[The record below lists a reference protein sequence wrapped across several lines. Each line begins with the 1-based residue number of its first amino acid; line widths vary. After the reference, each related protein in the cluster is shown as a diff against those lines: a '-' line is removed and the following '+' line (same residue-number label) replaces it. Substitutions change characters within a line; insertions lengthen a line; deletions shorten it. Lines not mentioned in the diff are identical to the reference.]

1 MRRPR
6 CAEEPGHLVM
16 GKERALPYR
25 AGVGLK
31 ADHYDQVLAEKPDIG
46 WFEVHAENYMGAGG
60 PPHHYLER
68 IRRDYPL
75 SVHGVGLSI
84 GGDGP
89 LDRAHLQRLE
99 RVINRY
105 DPESFSEHLAWSTHS
120 GMFFNDLLPLPYTRE
135 TLARVIEHVDQVQNT
150 LGRRMLLENP
160 ATYVTFDTGTMS
172 ETDFLEQVSR
182 RTGCGLLLDV
192 NNLYVS
198 ATNHDYSAAAYI
210 AAFPVEAVGEIHLA
224 GHARDADETGHDLL
238 IDAHDR
244 AVADAVWDLY
254 RTTIVRTG
262 PVPTLIEWDNDVP
275 EWPVL
280 FGQARAAER
289 MLGGHAAESI
299 HAVLG

>member
-1 MRRPR
+1 MRRP
-6 CAEEPGHLVM
+6 CCKQTPEHLVM
-16 GKERALPYR
+16 GRERVLPQR

-31 ADHYDQVLAEKPDIG
+31 ADHYDQVLAGKPDIG

-60 PPHHYLER
+60 PPHHYLQR

-84 GGDGP
+84 GADGP
-89 LDRAHLQRLE
+89 LDRAHLQRLKS
-99 RVINRY
+99 VTDRY
-105 DPESFSEHLAWSTHS
+105 EPESFSEHLAWSTHN
-120 GMFFNDLLPLPYTRE
+120 GMFFNDLLPLPYTPQ
-135 TLARVIEHVDQVQNT
+135 TLERVIEHVDQVQDA

-160 ATYVTFDTGTMS
+160 ATYVAFEAGTMS
-172 ETDFLEQVSR
+172 ETDFLGQVSR

-192 NNLYVS
+192 NNVYVS

-210 AAFPVEAVGEIHLA
+210 AAFPLEAVGEVHLA
-224 GHARDADETGHDLL
+224 GHARDEDETGHDLL

-254 RTTIVRTG
+254 RTTIARTG
-262 PVPTLIEWDNDVP
+262 PVPTLIEWDNDIP
-275 EWPVL
+275 EWRVL
-280 FGQARAAER
+280 FDQARAAER
-289 MLGGHAAESI
+289 ILGGHAAESR